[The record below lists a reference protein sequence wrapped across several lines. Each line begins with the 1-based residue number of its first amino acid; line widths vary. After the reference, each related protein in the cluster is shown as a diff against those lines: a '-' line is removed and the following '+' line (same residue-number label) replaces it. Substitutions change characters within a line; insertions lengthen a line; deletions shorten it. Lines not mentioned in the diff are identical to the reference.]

1 MGSFMADNT
10 CNCNHP
16 LQALI
21 SFKEVVIG
29 EGDQAGVFHGSSRIL
44 VAEDAVVLGE
54 RILNTQFGGVE
65 LDGQFS
71 ELEEEICVFCQLI
84 FIGIQGVYGHW
95 DVLS

>member
-1 MGSFMADNT
+1 MADDPR
-10 CNCNHP
+10 NCNHP
-16 LQALI
+16 LQTFI
-21 SFKEVVIG
+21 SFEEVVIG
-29 EGDQAGVFHGSSRIL
+29 EGDQTRMFHGSSRIL

-54 RILNTQFGGVE
+54 GILNTQFGGVE